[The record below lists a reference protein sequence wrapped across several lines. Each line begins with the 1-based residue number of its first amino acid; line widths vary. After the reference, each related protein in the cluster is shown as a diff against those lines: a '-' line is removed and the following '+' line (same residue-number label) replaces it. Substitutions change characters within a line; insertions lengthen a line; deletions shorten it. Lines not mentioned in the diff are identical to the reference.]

1 MSDTPPSSSG
11 GGGVDDKALY
21 GPQGPADADP
31 PPPPKVPLKVEEALA
46 ALAMA
51 LICVISL
58 ANVVVRYATNASFAF
73 TEEFSVFLLVVMT
86 LLGAAVAFARHDH
99 IKITFFLERMPKPL
113 RLAAEL
119 LTLAITTLVFSMVLY
134 YGALFAWDEFTY
146 ETVSAGLGYPNWL
159 YTMWLPIL
167 SAVILFRVL
176 ERAWLALRPRR
187 NRDGGRGA

>member
-1 MSDTPPSSSG
+1 MDGKSLQGPGATDPTPP
-11 GGGVDDKALY
+11 
-21 GPQGPADADP
+21 PRI
-31 PPPPKVPLKVEEALA
+31 PLKIEEALA

-51 LICVISL
+51 LICIISL

-86 LLGAAVAFARHDH
+86 MLGAAIAFARHDH
-99 IKITFFLERMPKPL
+99 IKITFFLERMPRPL
-113 RLAAEL
+113 RLAAECV
-119 LTLAITTLVFSMVLY
+119 TLAITTLVFSMVLY

-159 YTMWLPIL
+159 YTIWLPIL

-176 ERAWLALRPRR
+176 ERAWLTLRPRR
-187 NRDGGRGA
+187 SESRDGAPRP

>member
-1 MSDTPPSSSG
+1 VSDTPTAPRG
-11 GGGVDDKALY
+11 GDFNDQTQY
-21 GPQGPADADP
+21 GPQGSGEAPP
-31 PPPPKVPLKVEEALA
+31 PPPPKVPLKLEEALA

-58 ANVVVRYATNASFAF
+58 ANVLVRYATNASFAF

-86 LLGAAVAFARHDH
+86 LLGASIAFARHEH
-99 IKITFFLERMPKPL
+99 IKITFFLERMPAPL

-119 LTLAITTLVFSMVLY
+119 VTLAITTLVFSMVLY
-134 YGALFAWDEFTY
+134 YGALFALDEYTF

-187 NRDGGRGA
+187 DDRSPKA